1 MFNRIKKIS
10 RSGII
15 ITSVIV
21 YLAGVTVYSI
31 WTYYNQKHE
40 IEIQVDNKLT
50 EAARSIDYLLPIDY
64 HDRAI
69 GPDSITK
76 IEYYEVM
83 NLLTKQNDN
92 FGVKYLYSV
101 IQNNGKLYFTSS
113 SATTEELLT
122 GENLTYYWQEYT
134 EADTAFYSSFKRN
147 IPSFSE
153 YTDRWGTFKTV
164 LIPKIS
170 RNGRKYVLCADMEVS
185 FIKKQLMSEI
195 PLTLAKALFL
205 LLIVLPFLFALIKSY
220 RRYSSDLEAKV
231 EQRTKVMEDE
241 IKRRK
246 ASEEVLRQ
254 SEEKFSIS
262 FNRTPVPMFILDVKG
277 TFVDVNESFEE
288 ITGLKKSK
296 IKGHYILSV
305 PFFESAAD
313 YEYISNNAQTNGSVQ
328 NYIMKYIRK
337 SGLGSCSFSGELI
350 KLNEKPNILAI
361 VFDIS
366 ERQKYENELKHA
378 KEKAEESDRLKS
390 AFLANMSHEVR
401 TPLNVIIGFSDLLR
415 DHSLANELRDEYID
429 MVTSNSRNLLE
440 LINDIIDIS
449 KIEAGQLRVSEA
461 ACNLNQTLRQLYYWI
476 DKDKIEKNKES
487 ITVVIST
494 PLIDSDSFILIDEG
508 RLKQILINLLT
519 NALKFTN
526 KGKIEFGYI
535 VRDKDLKFYVKDSG
549 IGIDKAH
556 LALIFERFKQADEGT
571 ARKYGGTG
579 LGLAITKAITE
590 LMGGTIWVESE
601 PDKGSVFYFSLPY
614 KPLKKEEFKLES
626 NNSQTY
632 IKEDFSGNTFLIVE
646 DDQASFYYLKTILE
660 KNKAN
665 IIHAANGAD
674 AITAIKQNA
683 QIDLVLMD
691 LHLPEITGCKV
702 TEEIRKIRPEI
713 IVIAQTADAQS
724 ETREHAKACGFN
736 DFVTKP
742 ISREL
747 LFKVIRDSIKK

>member
-1 MFNRIKKIS
+1 MFNRVKQIS
-10 RSGII
+10 RSGVII
-15 ITSVIV
+15 ISVIV
-21 YLAGVTVYSI
+21 YIAGVTAYSI
-31 WTYYNQKHE
+31 WTYNNRKEE

-50 EAARSIDYLLPIDY
+50 EAAKSIDYLLPVDY

-69 GPDSITK
+69 GQDSITK
-76 IEYYEVM
+76 IEFYEIM
-83 NLLTKQNDN
+83 NLLSKQNDN
-92 FGVKYLYSV
+92 LGVKYLYSV

-134 EADTAFYSSFKRN
+134 EADTAFYSSFNRN

-164 LIPKIS
+164 LIPKVS

-185 FIKKQLMSEI
+185 FIRKQLMSEI

-205 LLIVLPFLFALIKSY
+205 LLIVIPFLYALIKSY
-220 RRYSSDLEAKV
+220 RRYSSDLESKV
-231 EQRTKVMEDE
+231 EQRTRIMEDE

-246 ASEEVLRQ
+246 ISEEVLRQ

-262 FNRTPVPMFILDVKG
+262 FNRTPVPMFIIDEKG
-277 TFVDVNESFEE
+277 NIVDVNESFEE
-288 ITGLKKSK
+288 ITGLRKNK
-296 IKGHYILSV
+296 IKGHYILSI

-313 YEYISNNAQTNGSVQ
+313 YEFISNKTQINGSVQ
-328 NYIMKYIRK
+328 NYIMKYVRK
-337 SGLGSCSFSGELI
+337 NGLGSCSFSGELI
-350 KLNEKPNILAI
+350 KLNDKPNILAI

-366 ERQKYENELKHA
+366 ERQKYENDLKLA

-415 DHSLANELRDEYID
+415 DHTLSQELRDEYID

-449 KIEAGQLRVSEA
+449 KIEAGQLRVSES
-461 ACNLNQTLRQLYYWI
+461 ACNLNQTLRQLYNWI
-476 DKDKIEKNKES
+476 NKDKIEKNKNGLD
-487 ITVVIST
+487 VVVST

-508 RLKQILINLLT
+508 RLKQIFVNLLT

-535 VRDKDLKFYVKDSG
+535 VREKDLKFYVKDTG
-549 IGIDKAH
+549 IGINKAN

-590 LMGGTIWVESE
+590 LMGGAIWVESE
-601 PDKGSVFYFSLPY
+601 PDKGSIFYFSLPY
-614 KPLKKEEFKLES
+614 KPLKKEEFKEES
-626 NNSQTY
+626 NDIQNNIQH
-632 IKEDFSGNTFLIVE
+632 DFSGNTFLIVE
-646 DDQASFYYLKTILE
+646 DDQASYYYLKTILE
-660 KNKAN
+660 RNKAR
-665 IIHAANGAD
+665 IIHASNGLE
-674 AITAIKQNA
+674 AINAIKQNA
-683 QIDLVLMD
+683 EIELVLMD
-691 LHLPEITGCKV
+691 LHLPEMTGCKV
-702 TEEIRKIRPEI
+702 TEEIRKIRPYMP
-713 IVIAQTADAQS
+713 VIAQTADAQA
-724 ETREHAKACGFN
+724 ETREHAIACGFN

-742 ISREL
+742 ISREIL
-747 LFKVIRDSIKK
+747 YKVIRDYLKK